1 MCRGRY
7 YESKVQQ
14 LKGENP
20 RRWWDEVK
28 RLSGAKTK
36 GGDLISQINIDHFSD
51 LSKPEQANAIN
62 AAFLEPLD
70 QYRLQEPLT
79 RFPLEEE
86 PEFLI
91 VTEERV
97 LKVLSKLHA
106 RKASGPDNVPNWL
119 LKEYA
124 DLLAFPIT
132 QILNASYLEQRLPS
146 IWKMADV
153 PPLPKKKPV
162 LELNKDLRPVS
173 LTPCVSKV
181 AEEFVVEDFVK
192 PAVLDVIGESQYGA
206 IPKSSTSMAL
216 ISMIHAWALGT
227 DGNGTTV
234 RTMLFDYRKAFDFID
249 HRILIDKL
257 ERLVMPRSILNW
269 IIDFLSDRSQR
280 IKLAKG
286 CYSEWGPVPSGVP
299 QGTKLGPWLFILFIN
314 DLDTGSP
321 YLWKIVDDT
330 TASEKIEKGNF
341 SNAQGLTD
349 QIIEWSRANRVV
361 LNPDKCKE
369 MRICFARD
377 PECFDAITID
387 GKELEV
393 VKNAKLLGLT
403 ISDNLTWNAH
413 VNEIIKK
420 ASKKLY
426 YLVQLKRARVPPSDL
441 VLFYT
446 SCVRS
451 GVDYAVP
458 VFYNALPQ
466 YLKNELV
473 RIEKRALSIILPRTD
488 YSSACGLL
496 GIMPMT
502 EHHGL
507 LCTRLFD
514 QIYSDPGHRLNGL
527 LPPRNEPKYNL
538 RNHRP
543 FALPGLK
550 TNRTKNTFI
559 FSIARQCYI

>member
-1 MCRGRY
+1 
-7 YESKVQQ
+7 
-14 LKGENP
+14 
-20 RRWWDEVK
+20 
-28 RLSGAKTK
+28 
-36 GGDLISQINIDHFSD
+36 
-51 LSKPEQANAIN
+51 
-62 AAFLEPLD
+62 
-70 QYRLQEPLT
+70 
-79 RFPLEEE
+79 
-86 PEFLI
+86 
-91 VTEERV
+91 
-97 LKVLSKLHA
+97 
-106 RKASGPDNVPNWL
+106 
-119 LKEYA
+119 
-124 DLLAFPIT
+124 
-132 QILNASYLEQRLPS
+132 
-146 IWKMADV
+146 
-153 PPLPKKKPV
+153 
-162 LELNKDLRPVS
+162 
-173 LTPCVSKV
+173 
-181 AEEFVVEDFVK
+181 
-192 PAVLDVIGESQYGA
+192 
-206 IPKSSTSMAL
+206 
-216 ISMIHAWALGT
+216 
-227 DGNGTTV
+227 
-234 RTMLFDYRKAFDFID
+234 
-249 HRILIDKL
+249 
-257 ERLVMPRSILNW
+257 MPRSILNW

-321 YLWKIVDDT
+321 YLWKFVDDT

-377 PECFDAITID
+377 PECFDAIIID

-488 YSSACGLL
+488 YSSACSLL

-559 FSIARQCYI
+559 FSMARQCYI